1 MKNKKILFLLITV
14 LVIILFF
21 IFFIVKR
28 FNSNDTE
35 NILEYTPEEE
45 ISESQLRETIV
56 TLFFLDKN
64 SNTIKSEG
72 RLIDSVVLLQNPY
85 KELVN
90 LLISGPTSENFIK
103 VFPENTQIL
112 DAYIKNGCVT
122 LDFSEELLNFENE
135 DHKFNIINTVLNTL
149 AQLNEVNS
157 IKILINN
164 ENNDVFSDTF
174 THWQTSKN
182 IVI

>member
-35 NILEYTPEEE
+35 NILEYIPEEE

-90 LLISGPTSENFIK
+90 LLISGLYYKLYLSINCIF
-103 VFPENTQIL
+103 FL
-112 DAYIKNGCVT
+112 W
-122 LDFSEELLNFENE
+122 L
-135 DHKFNIINTVLNTL
+135 FNDSWYGL
-149 AQLNEVNS
+149 
-157 IKILINN
+157 K
-164 ENNDVFSDTF
+164 
-174 THWQTSKN
+174 K
-182 IVI
+182 